1 MSEIPY
7 TNLICIDKLT
17 HSRRRCRR
25 RPTPLSP
32 KEKQVIDLHT

>member
-7 TNLICIDKLT
+7 TNRICIDKLT
-17 HSRRRCRR
+17 HSRRRRP
-25 RPTPLSP
+25 PTPLSP